1 MSTNTS
7 TNASSSGNSNSGS
20 QSNPSTARDQAAAAP
35 PVPEVFERPKLSSES
50 NDEEIM
56 KEVCL
61 NNGITYSKLAAEG
74 PEVGVLEMFFSG
86 FPRLIGLHHFPN
98 IHTMTIIGQSISALS
113 GLSTLTRLKELW
125 VAECQ
130 IKKIEGLDR
139 CLMVEKLYLYGNQI
153 THIDNLHM
161 LTDLQVL
168 WLNSNL
174 IKNIENLTN
183 VVNLRELNLAE
194 NKIEKIGHALDCNIY
209 IEDLNLSGNPIS
221 SLRDLTNLVR
231 LPKLQSMSMKDP
243 LYSPCPVSQLCNYS
257 THILFH
263 LPSLRRL
270 DTYDVTAKHLSEL
283 AHSTVLKKKMYILIP
298 ILLLF
303 SVSIAQST
311 VLKKKMYILIHIL
324 LLFSVSIGQSTVL
337 KKKMYILIPIL
348 LLFSVSIGQST
359 VLKKKMYILIPILLL
374 FSVSIGQ
381 STVLKKKMY
390 ILIHI
395 LLLFSVSI
403 AQSTVLKK
411 KMYILIPIL
420 LLFSVSIAQS
430 TVLKKKMY
438 ILIHILLL
446 FSVSIGQS
454 TVLKKKMY
462 ILIPILLLFS
472 VSIGQS
478 TVLKKKMY
486 ILIHIL
492 LLFSVSIGQSTVLK
506 KKMYILI
513 HILLLFSV
521 SIGQSTVL
529 KKKMYYN
536 MRLKTLRRN
545 MANLL
550 QRLEQHKAMQM
561 MALPHQRLRTIT
573 FAVKEIERELQEKKP
588 EPVEEI
594 VAHDSDTESERD
606 AREQIHPKKSM
617 CQQKGGGDNSGLQV
631 LNIKLEALKNRK
643 HHWERTYADME
654 GYCEEAKGRIQRAAD
669 SMANRLVVE
678 LETGG
683 NVRFE
688 EGASTDVWFSSCH
701 DLVMSRFCATDYK
714 GQGVVGIKI
723 HRIIRIHNRILRARF
738 DKKLTRVTEGPLGEY
753 YPGTKNT
760 AYKKLLEYLFW
771 IWDPEIAGGSMEPAR
786 VPEEGFRDAE
796 TYKML
801 GRDAAVPLSN
811 SLSLADRH
819 RMAFLKKQLQEH
831 AASDSCP
838 FRFGRLIIAKTYL
851 GKSASMGDKRTIAA
865 GSYPKID
872 AVFIPRKK
880 CFSDN
885 DPSSACECKSRQCEW
900 YIFDHELVLPEYIV
914 DFEYVTKE
922 PSSSPYTQVSD
933 DLFDN
938 KVVDMPPAPAPDTQG
953 SESDDAVLNMP
964 PDISPRPRMVTL
976 TEELLLKSAK
986 SETLSTITYLN
997 LHGNGL
1003 TRLKHIQSLTSLKKL
1018 VISFN
1023 ELTRLEEITH
1033 MNIEY
1038 LDASFN
1044 KLTTLEGMKSMS
1056 RLEEL
1061 DLSWNQLHN
1070 TREELSVLR
1079 KHCFALRHL
1088 DIRHNPWLKPEA
1100 LNLRIVGR
1108 IKTLKWLNG
1117 EAVTDQEGQMAL
1129 RMAAGSRISQL
1140 SLLTNSRTD
1149 SMLPRSLSLG
1159 CGAHIIAHNSHLKPD
1174 KVSETDTGWYSK
1186 VTTVNLE
1193 SQHMTKMSNLE
1204 RLDNLRWASFSN
1216 NDLTKIEGLDNCL
1229 RLEDLALD
1237 NNCIARLD
1245 GLSKLSRLRRLS
1257 LAHNQLTTLDTGTLT
1272 YLPHLLYLALDN
1284 NSLTSLAG
1292 LQQAQ
1297 SLVELYIGNNLIVN
1311 IREIFLLK
1319 QLPNLVILDMYGN
1332 PVTTE
1337 ADNYRLFLIYHLKTL
1352 KALDGNAVE
1361 AQEGNMAKDMFGGRL
1376 TPDFVAE
1383 KLGHATFQDVRELDL
1398 PSCSIRIVD
1407 LGSGDLFMNLRS
1419 VNLENNNLSSFSG
1432 LTSLVNLRVLCLNN
1446 NHIDCVVPRAKTSL
1460 QTKQRG
1466 LSNYPAKTQA
1476 DYYPD
1481 TFQPVLEHLEV
1492 LHLGYNGIKDMAT
1505 LQLGR
1510 LPSLKALF
1518 LQGNEITK
1526 VEGLEGLHDLREL
1539 VLDRNKIK
1547 VISEYAFANQW
1558 NLQELHMEENR
1569 LREVFPLGC
1578 LENLQ
1583 RLYLGSNRIQDISEL
1598 EKLDTLSKLVELS
1611 VVNNAVAR
1619 RLMHRVVL
1627 VFRMPQ
1633 LMIID
1638 GIPVTDEERNKAE
1651 MYFADQMP
1659 ANSMMVEATLPGISQ
1674 YQQYKTSVPVKVTNV
1689 QLASP
1694 TAFVGA
1700 GAYYDD
1706 AEPLQR
1712 GAGRRRGQ
1720 ARSDMPRT
1728 GTMSYPHLTNGAG
1741 GQQGFSH
1748 NGGSSR
1754 YPGGTSSYPYLV
1766 QINPNQTAEYV
1777 EQIARMNQQRS
1788 NRR

>member
-1 MSTNTS
+1 MSTNANTS
-7 TNASSSGNSNSGS
+7 ASGSSNSNTSS
-20 QSNPSTARDQAAAAP
+20 QSQSSPSTAKEQTVP
-35 PVPEVFERPKLSSES
+35 TLPVPEIFERPKLSSKS
-50 NDEEIM
+50 NDEELL

-61 NNGITYSKLAAEG
+61 NNGISHSKLAVEG
-74 PEVGVLEMFFSG
+74 PELEVLEMFFSG

-98 IHTMTIIGQSISALS
+98 IHTMTIIGQSISVLN
-113 GLSTLTRLKELW
+113 GLTTLTKLKELW

-130 IKKIEGLDR
+130 IQKIAGLEK
-139 CLMVEKLYLYGNQI
+139 CVLVEKLYLYGNQI
-153 THIDNLHM
+153 SHIDNLHM
-161 LTDLQVL
+161 LSNLQVL
-168 WLNSNL
+168 WLNGNN

-183 VVNLRELNLAE
+183 LPKLTELNLAE
-194 NKIEKIGHALDCNIY
+194 NKIEKIGHSLDSNIY
-209 IEDLNLSGNPIS
+209 LEDLNLSGNPIS

-231 LPKLQSMSMKDP
+231 LAKLQSLSLKDP

-270 DTYDVTAKHLSEL
+270 DTYDVTAKHLNEL
-283 AHSTVLKKKMYILIP
+283 AHSTVLKKKMY
-298 ILLLF
+298 
-303 SVSIAQST
+303 
-311 VLKKKMYILIHIL
+311 
-324 LLFSVSIGQSTVL
+324 
-337 KKKMYILIPIL
+337 
-348 LLFSVSIGQST
+348 
-359 VLKKKMYILIPILLL
+359 
-374 FSVSIGQ
+374 
-381 STVLKKKMY
+381 
-390 ILIHI
+390 
-395 LLLFSVSI
+395 
-403 AQSTVLKK
+403 
-411 KMYILIPIL
+411 
-420 LLFSVSIAQS
+420 
-430 TVLKKKMY
+430 
-438 ILIHILLL
+438 
-446 FSVSIGQS
+446 
-454 TVLKKKMY
+454 
-462 ILIPILLLFS
+462 
-472 VSIGQS
+472 
-478 TVLKKKMY
+478 
-486 ILIHIL
+486 
-492 LLFSVSIGQSTVLK
+492 
-506 KKMYILI
+506 
-513 HILLLFSV
+513 
-521 SIGQSTVL
+521 
-529 KKKMYYN
+529 YN
-536 MRLKTLRRN
+536 MRVKTLHRK

-550 QRLEQHKAMQM
+550 QRLDQHKSTQLMSV
-561 MALPHQRLRTIT
+561 PHQRLRTIT
-573 FAVKEIERELQEKKP
+573 YALKEIERELHEAKQDR
-588 EPVEEI
+588 VEDSVI
-594 VAHDSDTESERD
+594 HDSDTESERD
-606 AREQIHPKKSM
+606 AREQVKSS
-617 CQQKGGGDNSGLQV
+617 GDTSQLQA
-631 LNIKLEALKNRK
+631 LNTKLEALKTRK
-643 HHWERTYADME
+643 FHWERTCSDME
-654 GYCEEAKGRIQRAAD
+654 DYCEEAKVRIQRAAD
-669 SMANRLVVE
+669 CMANRLVVE

-688 EGASTDVWFSSCH
+688 EGASTDVWFTSCH

-738 DKKLTRVTEGPLGEY
+738 DKKLTRVTEGPVGEY

-760 AYKKLLEYLFW
+760 AFKKLLEYLFW
-771 IWDPEIAGGSMEPAR
+771 IWDPEMPGGTMEPAR

-796 TYKML
+796 THKML

-819 RMAFLKKQLQEH
+819 RIAYQKKQRMERS
-831 AASDSCP
+831 ASDGCT
-838 FRFGRLIIAKTYL
+838 FRFGQLIIAKTYL
-851 GKSASMGDKRTIAA
+851 GKSATWLDNRPIAA

-872 AVFIPRKK
+872 AVFKPRKK
-880 CFSDN
+880 CLPDN
-885 DPSSACECKSRQCEW
+885 DPSSACECNARQCEW
-900 YIFDHELVLPEYIV
+900 YIFDHELVLPEYII
-914 DFEYVTKE
+914 DFEYITKE

-933 DLFDN
+933 HLFDN
-938 KVVDMPPAPAPDTQG
+938 KVADIPAPRPDTQG
-953 SESDDAVLNMP
+953 SRNDDVVLNML
-964 PDISPRPRMVTL
+964 PDIPQRPRMVTL
-976 TEELLLKSAK
+976 TEELLLKAAK

-1003 TRLKHIQSLTSLKKL
+1003 SKLKHIQSLVSLKKL
-1018 VISFN
+1018 VVSFN
-1023 ELTRLEEITH
+1023 ELTRLDEITH

-1044 KLTTLEGMKSMS
+1044 KITTLEGMKSLS
-1056 RLEEL
+1056 RLERL
-1061 DLSWNQLHN
+1061 DLTWNQLHN

-1079 KHCFALRHL
+1079 KHCGALRHL
-1088 DIRHNPWLKPEA
+1088 DIRHNPWLKPVA
-1100 LNLRIVGR
+1100 LKLRVVGR

-1117 EAVTDQEGQMAL
+1117 EAVTEQEGQMSL

-1149 SMLPRSLSLG
+1149 TMLPRSLSLG
-1159 CGAHIIAHNSHLKPD
+1159 CSAHIICQNSRLKPD
-1174 KVSETDTGWYSK
+1174 KVSENDTSWYNK

-1204 RLDNLRWASFSN
+1204 RLENLRWASFSN
-1216 NDLTKIEGLDNCL
+1216 NDLTKIEGLDSCVK
-1229 RLEDLALD
+1229 LEDLALD
-1237 NNCIARLD
+1237 DNCIARLD

-1257 LAHNQLTTLDTGTLT
+1257 LSHNQLSSLDLGGGLAH
-1272 YLPHLLYLALDN
+1272 LPHLVYLAVDN
-1284 NSLTSLAG
+1284 NRLTSLAG
-1292 LQQAQ
+1292 LHHAQ
-1297 SLVELYIGNNLIVN
+1297 SLVELYVGNNLISN
-1311 IREIFLLK
+1311 IREIFILK
-1319 QLPNLVILDMYGN
+1319 QLPSLVILDMYGN
-1332 PVTTE
+1332 PMTTE
-1337 ADNYRLFLIYHLKTL
+1337 ADNYRLFVIYHLKTL

-1361 AQEGNMAKDMFGGRL
+1361 AQEGNSAKDMFGGRL

-1407 LGSGDLFMNLRS
+1407 LGAGDQFLNLRS

-1446 NHIDCVVPRAKTSL
+1446 NHIECVVPRAKTS
-1460 QTKQRG
+1460 QQAKQRG
-1466 LSNYPAKTQA
+1466 LSGYPSKAA
-1476 DYYPD
+1476 SDLYSE

-1492 LHLGYNGIKDMAT
+1492 LHLGYNGIKDMAA

-1539 VLDRNKIK
+1539 VLDRNKVK
-1547 VISEYAFANQW
+1547 VMSEYAFANQW
-1558 NLQELHMEENR
+1558 NLQELHLEENR
-1569 LREVFPLGC
+1569 LREVTALGC

-1598 EKLDTLSKLVELS
+1598 EKLDTLSNLVELS

-1659 ANSMMVEATLPGISQ
+1659 IQQPGQPAVPQTTAAEGRHSKQNNTMVEATLPGISQ

-1694 TAFVGA
+1694 AAFTGA

-1706 AEPLQR
+1706 SEPMQR

-1720 ARSDMPRT
+1720 GRSEAPRT
-1728 GTMSYPHLTNGAG
+1728 GTMSYQHLNNGG
-1741 GQQGFSH
+1741 GQQGGYTH
-1748 NGGSSR
+1748 NGGSNR
-1754 YPGGTSSYPYLV
+1754 NTGAASSYPYLG

-1788 NRR
+1788 SRR